1 MSAPLRRGVC
11 PGLSQPMATGDGLL
25 ARITPAGATI
35 SCDAFQALC
44 AAARRCGNGVM
55 EVTSRGSVQIRGL
68 TETSAKRLA
77 AVLGTIEIAFCE
89 GPPILNNSLA
99 GLDPDE
105 VLDTGVMAAELRRAI
120 AAAPFS
126 AGIAPKVSV
135 ALDGGGALHLDAI
148 PADVRM
154 RAEAAYLHVALGGDA
169 GSATP
174 LGAVAAEHA
183 VDAAMNIIR
192 VIAAAGPAARARDIV
207 ATDGGAAFRHA
218 IAAMHIDHPRLPER
232 PPAEPIGK
240 HPLRDGTVAIGLGL
254 AFGHADSAAL
264 QELAGAAALS
274 GATGLRPA
282 PAHALLLVGIPRH
295 AAARLTHIAQ
305 QLGFIVRA
313 GDPRRRIIACAGAPA
328 CAAAEIPTRAL
339 APFLASD
346 GAISGAGG
354 PMVHVSGCAKGCACP
369 RSMPL
374 TVVGMEGRCGVVVNG
389 SAHEEPLATLL
400 PEELPGALARVAG
413 VVQRMRATHESAAE
427 ALSRL
432 GRAHIA
438 RLILGEATDA

>member
-154 RAEAAYLHVALGGDA
+154 RAEEHYPRHRSGGTC
-169 GSATP
+169 S
-174 LGAVAAEHA
+174 
-183 VDAAMNIIR
+183 
-192 VIAAAGPAARARDIV
+192 ARAGYCR
-207 ATDGGAAFRHA
+207 
-218 IAAMHIDHPRLPER
+218 
-232 PPAEPIGK
+232 
-240 HPLRDGTVAIGLGL
+240 
-254 AFGHADSAAL
+254 
-264 QELAGAAALS
+264 
-274 GATGLRPA
+274 
-282 PAHALLLVGIPRH
+282 
-295 AAARLTHIAQ
+295 
-305 QLGFIVRA
+305 
-313 GDPRRRIIACAGAPA
+313 
-328 CAAAEIPTRAL
+328 
-339 APFLASD
+339 
-346 GAISGAGG
+346 
-354 PMVHVSGCAKGCACP
+354 
-369 RSMPL
+369 
-374 TVVGMEGRCGVVVNG
+374 N
-389 SAHEEPLATLL
+389 
-400 PEELPGALARVAG
+400 
-413 VVQRMRATHESAAE
+413 
-427 ALSRL
+427 
-432 GRAHIA
+432 
-438 RLILGEATDA
+438 